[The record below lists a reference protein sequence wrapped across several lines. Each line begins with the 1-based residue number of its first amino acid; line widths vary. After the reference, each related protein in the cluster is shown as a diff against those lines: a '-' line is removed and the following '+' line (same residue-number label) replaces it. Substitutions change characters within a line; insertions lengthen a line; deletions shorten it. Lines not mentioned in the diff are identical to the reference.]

1 VDVVMSQRA
10 GWFLL
15 VDDEHHY
22 LDVNCTRSFVG
33 FSILVQL
40 TDEEETELHALGR
53 TFVSYLAA
61 KIAYWP
67 DRYRP
72 RDISSD
78 PLANEA
84 YEAAMRWLAQA
95 DNDPMAT

>member
-1 VDVVMSQRA
+1 
-10 GWFLL
+10 
-15 VDDEHHY
+15 
-22 LDVNCTRSFVG
+22 
-33 FSILVQL
+33 
-40 TDEEETELHALGR
+40 LGR

>member
-15 VDDEHHY
+15 VDNEHHY
-22 LDVNCTRSFVG
+22 LDVNCSRSFVG

-67 DRYRP
+67 DRYRS
-72 RDISSD
+72 RDLSLG
-78 PLANEA
+78 PAAHEA
-84 YEAAMRWLAQA
+84 YEAAMRWLAQPE
-95 DNDPMAT
+95 NDPTAT

>member
-1 VDVVMSQRA
+1 MSEPA

-15 VDDEHHY
+15 VDDVHHY

-72 RDISSD
+72 RNISG
-78 PLANEA
+78 PLTHEA
-84 YEAAMRWLAQA
+84 HEAAMRWLAQS
-95 DNDPMAT
+95 DEGPMAT

>member
-1 VDVVMSQRA
+1 MSQPA

-53 TFVSYLAA
+53 TFVNYLAA

-67 DRYRP
+67 DRFRP
-72 RDISSD
+72 RDISGGS
-78 PLANEA
+78 LANEA
-84 YEAAMRWLAQA
+84 YEAAMRWLATPG
-95 DNDPMAT
+95 NDPTAT